1 MSINRKG
8 FQGRPRCLEGLDNAI
23 HALQWNH
30 IRSGDVLVMHGL
42 SNEFASLLYG
52 AGLHDVAVISDS
64 SIIGMGRGP
73 ILISEVR
80 PRFDEGGPI
89 SMIKDGDIIDI
100 DIENRQIQRVT

>member
-1 MSINRKG
+1 
-8 FQGRPRCLEGLDNAI
+8 
-23 HALQWNH
+23 
-30 IRSGDVLVMHGL
+30 MHGL
-42 SNEFASLLYG
+42 SNKVSSLFHG
-52 AGLHDVAVISDS
+52 AGLHDVTVIPDS

-100 DIENRQIQRVT
+100 DIESRQIQRVT

>member
-1 MSINRKG
+1 
-8 FQGRPRCLEGLDNAI
+8 
-23 HALQWNH
+23 
-30 IRSGDVLVMHGL
+30 MHGL

-52 AGLHDVAVISDS
+52 AGLHDVAVVSDS

-89 SMIKDGDIIDI
+89 SMIKDGDTIDI
-100 DIENRQIQRVT
+100 DIEARQIKHIT